1 MIWNIP
7 KYYVKA
13 IARLGDFLHLPLNSE
28 RLKKLTETY
37 IVSNSKIKI
46 AINKSLPISAKV
58 GFIKTFESF
67 KQISYFKY
75 VLNINNYEQSRNT
88 SSYNLEWY

>member
-1 MIWNIP
+1 MRTIKFNLEFIILIARSQFKNPMIWNIP
-7 KYYVKA
+7 KYYIKA

-67 KQISYFKY
+67 K
-75 VLNINNYEQSRNT
+75 
-88 SSYNLEWY
+88 